1 MQELEKPPIGAPP
14 YWYIGRE
21 RIMELC
27 RAIEEYAVYS
37 TLESVGTMKMW
48 AKEIVLKCEMIEKM
62 KEEAQT
68 RMRHDFI
75 NVRKAHGKP
84 DV

>member
-1 MQELEKPPIGAPP
+1 MQELGKPPIGAQP

-48 AKEIVLKCEMIEKM
+48 AKEIVLQCEMIEKM
-62 KEEAQT
+62 KEEDPC
-68 RMRHDFI
+68 RS
-75 NVRKAHGKP
+75 
-84 DV
+84 

>member
-1 MQELEKPPIGAPP
+1 MYFSIRRVRIRCGGSKYAGARKPPIGAPP

-48 AKEIVLKCEMIEKM
+48 AKEIVMQCEMIEKM
-62 KEEAQT
+62 KEEDPC
-68 RMRHDFI
+68 R
-75 NVRKAHGKP
+75 N
-84 DV
+84 